1 MSVGQETGRNARFK
15 TSVVT
20 CSVLTGLCAIA
31 CSAFEPRLRTNTP
44 AAADVTLEQ
53 PFPSQ
58 QRLAQLGKTPV
69 ESPLAAVGAQAAVT
83 SWSIEPSSPNADW
96 RARYTGEEPNA
107 EVFAEWAEEGDANL
121 PVSAAMT
128 CLAQQDAR
136 FAAEHPGTVPAA
148 DLRAFM
154 QTRCGVPFE
163 TVRTRRLL
171 FEPGTFEGLAGRGE
185 STAQLKGEI
194 LSHIDG
200 ASSQAVCGLGVWKG
214 RDKAVV
220 SVLVGEPALELSPVP
235 FRSGGDGHVEISG
248 VYDQPNEWM
257 IAQVT
262 RGPLGHEACTRT
274 PGSASGAFG
283 FRCPTTSSD
292 AIAVIEVVA
301 ASKGSV
307 QGAVL
312 ARVLVS
318 PDGSAPTQYET
329 PTLDLPGSPGD
340 FSPSAVL
347 AGINALRRR
356 AGLADVLGAPHQDTV
371 TASLF
376 PHLLGNS
383 DPAVRN
389 EAGLGVIAGWHVEQ
403 TVRRGTFN
411 TLFHH
416 PDTPLGHVLAGALF
430 FPSFRATSLSPHSD
444 VVSLAVLSDPES
456 SVRAL
461 LSVSY
466 DVFEPGGFAA
476 GELKV
481 FAALDAARADVG
493 LPPVQRVDDERD
505 RAELL
510 KSAERVRLGESTPAE
525 ELGSMVRHLRSRIG
539 RNVAGVIY
547 TPARIEGWSPDF
559 NERFFK
565 HEDLAVAVAVGYFTP
580 PGAAWGRHAVFMLFT
595 PL

>member
-1 MSVGQETGRNARFK
+1 MARFK
-15 TSVVT
+15 TSLT
-20 CSVLTGLCAIA
+20 CSALTGLCAIA
-31 CSAFEPRLRTNTP
+31 CSAFEPRLGTNEP
-44 AAADVTLEQ
+44 AAEDATLEQ

-58 QRLAQLGKTPV
+58 KRLAQLGETPV

-96 RARYTGEEPNA
+96 RAGYTGEDPDA
-107 EVFAEWAEEGDANL
+107 VVFAEWAEEDDANV

-128 CLAQQDAR
+128 CLARQDAR
-136 FAAEHPGTVPAA
+136 FAAEHPGTEPPA

-154 QTRCGVPFE
+154 QARCGVPFE
-163 TVRTRRLL
+163 TVRTRRLS
-171 FEPGTFEGLAGRGE
+171 FEPGAFQGLAGRGE
-185 STAQLKGEI
+185 SSERLKGEI
-194 LSHIDG
+194 LSQIG
-200 ASSQAVCGLGVWKG
+200 GTSPQAVCGLGVWKG

-235 FRSGGDGHVEISG
+235 FRSGGDGRVEISG
-248 VYDQPNEWM
+248 VYDQPTEWM

-262 RGPLGHEACTRT
+262 RGPLGGEACTRT
-274 PGSASGAFG
+274 PGSAPGAFG
-283 FRCPTTSSD
+283 FRCPTNPSD
-292 AIAVIEVVA
+292 ATAVIEVVA

-318 PDGSAPTQYET
+318 PDGSAPTLYQT
-329 PTLDLPGSPGD
+329 PTLVLPASAGD
-340 FSPSAVL
+340 FSSSAVL
-347 AGINALRRR
+347 AGVNALRSR
-356 AGLADVLGAPHQDTV
+356 AGLADVLGAPRQDTV

-389 EAGLGVIAGWHVEQ
+389 EAGLGVIAGWHIEQ

-416 PDTPLGHVLAGALF
+416 SDTSLGHVLAGALF
-430 FPSFRATSLSPHSD
+430 FPGFRATVLSPHSD
-444 VVSLAVLSDPES
+444 VVSLAVLNDRET

-476 GELKV
+476 EELAV
-481 FAALDAARADVG
+481 FADLDAARANVG
-493 LPPVQRVDDERD
+493 LPPVQRVEDERD

-510 KSAERVRLGESTPAE
+510 ESAERVRRGERTPAE
-525 ELGSMVRHLRSRIG
+525 ELGSMLKHLRNRIG
-539 RNVAGVIY
+539 RNVAGIVH
-547 TPARIEGWSPDF
+547 TPARIDGWSPDF
-559 NERFFK
+559 NERFFE
-565 HEDLAVAVAVGYFTP
+565 HEDLAVAVVVSYFTP
-580 PGAAWGRHAVFMLFT
+580 PGAAWGRHVVFMLFT